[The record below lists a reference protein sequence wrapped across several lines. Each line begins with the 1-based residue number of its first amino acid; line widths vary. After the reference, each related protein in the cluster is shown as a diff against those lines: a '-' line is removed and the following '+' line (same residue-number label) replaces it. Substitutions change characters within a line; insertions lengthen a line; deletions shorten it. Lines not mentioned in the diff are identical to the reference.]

1 MKTYKKD
8 YFIPYPIETVRE
20 VLHTP
25 VKIPFV
31 PLTDQSE
38 LAVKNANDW
47 FIKRE
52 NGPGRPDT
60 MIHVECAYDEEKD
73 LLTVNMHS
81 KRKQLTDVA
90 TAELHYV
97 GDFRTRLSLRYD
109 IAYCWYKLSHIRQ
122 RIAVAYNSH
131 KIYIDTFQNVIDA
144 INREA
149 EHLLTEE

>member
-8 YFIPYPIETVRE
+8 YFIPYPLEIVRE
-20 VLHTP
+20 VLKTP

-31 PLTDQSE
+31 PLTAQSE

-47 FIKRE
+47 IIRRS
-52 NGPGRPDT
+52 NGPGRPEI
-60 MIHVECAYDEEKD
+60 MIHCECDFDEEKD

-81 KRKQLTDVA
+81 KLKKLTDVA

-109 IAYCWYKLSHIRQ
+109 ISYCMYKPSHIRQ
-122 RIAVAYNSH
+122 RIAVSYSGH
-131 KIYIDTFQNVIDA
+131 RIYVETFQNVIDA
-144 INREA
+144 VNREA
-149 EHLLTEE
+149 EALMASE